1 MHERLCTL
9 LPVLVRAA
17 VKVHAL
23 HVFVLGAGIPWL
35 DRMLYIL

>member
-9 LPVLVRAA
+9 PPVLVRAA
-17 VKVHAL
+17 VRVYAHA
-23 HVFVLGAGIPWL
+23 FVLGTGIPWL